1 MGHTLRMTFKRT
13 PGAKELGIN
22 LLDANPTI
30 WWNTLNNSSANDDEL
45 SVFDHFVR
53 LAFKRLIST
62 YLWNQTYLLD
72 LESSISFH
80 DPFPKNKPLKDL
92 NPIPCEESRVL

>member
-30 WWNTLNNSSANDDEL
+30 WWNTLNNSSANGDEL

-53 LAFKRLIST
+53 LAFKKVNFNISLKPNVPPRSRKF
-62 YLWNQTYLLD
+62 YLFSW
-72 LESSISFH
+72 
-80 DPFPKNKPLKDL
+80 PLPEK
-92 NPIPCEESRVL
+92 